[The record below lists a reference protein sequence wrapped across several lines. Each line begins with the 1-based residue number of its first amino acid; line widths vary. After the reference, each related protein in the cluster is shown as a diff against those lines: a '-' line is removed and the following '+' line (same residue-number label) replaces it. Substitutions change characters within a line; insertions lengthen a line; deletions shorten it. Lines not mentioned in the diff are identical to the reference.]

1 LPGDAL
7 CVLSSGGSMTKQ
19 ELRYVRR
26 IDRAVHK
33 LIERLCREFPEEFV
47 HDNTPTR
54 ERVLRIIDQIQ
65 LCTYMLRDGLKNR
78 KMLASAKKFLKKYQS
93 KV

>member
-1 LPGDAL
+1 
-7 CVLSSGGSMTKQ
+7 MTKQ

-26 IDRAVHK
+26 IDRAVGK
-33 LIERLCREFPEEFV
+33 LIERLGKEFPEEFV
-47 HDNTPTR
+47 YDNTPTR

-65 LCTYMLRDGLKNR
+65 LCTYMLRDGLKTR
-78 KMLASAKKFLKKYQS
+78 KFIASAKRFLKKHQN